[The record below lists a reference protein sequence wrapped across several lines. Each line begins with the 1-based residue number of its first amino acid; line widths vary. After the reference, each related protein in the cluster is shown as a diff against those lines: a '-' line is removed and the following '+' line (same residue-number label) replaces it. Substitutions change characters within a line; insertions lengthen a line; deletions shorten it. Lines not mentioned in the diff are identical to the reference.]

1 MSPITRSL
9 IFEMSKVFLTAMG
22 VIAATLI
29 FTDIVKEMQLHDIPA
44 SQIIQLL
51 PYVVPYAVKTGFHGA
66 LIFATCVT
74 YGRFAASNELLA
86 VKSMGISPLIMMWP
100 AVLLGV
106 LLMPVA
112 AWLHELDAGWGS
124 DGVEHVLVD
133 HVDEI
138 CYEMLDTQGV
148 VKRPEFTLVAR
159 DVVDRR
165 LYGVTLFCRSPDVG
179 REVTIT
185 AQEAELRPSPE
196 GDGLQITLHKG
207 AVDGGG
213 FHFEFPDTMQE
224 TLRLARARSEVVD
237 LRMVAAQNDKV
248 VELAKLLDAADG
260 AESKGPVW
268 DALREQL
275 NIERGKLARAEAGL
289 HYKWANASSCLFL
302 VLLGAPVAMLM
313 RLTDYV
319 TNFFVCFTPIV
330 LIYQP
335 LQRGPVHLAEAGL
348 VPPYAVWLADAVV
361 GIVGLWLLRI
371 VVRR

>member
-9 IFEMSKVFLTAMG
+9 IFEMAKVFLTALG

-29 FTDIVKEMQLHDIPA
+29 FSDIVKEMQLHDIPA
-44 SQIIQLL
+44 SQIVQLL
-51 PYVVPYAVKTGFHGA
+51 PYVLPYAVKTGFHGA
-66 LIFATCVT
+66 LVFATCVT

-86 VKSMGISPLIMMWP
+86 VKSMGISPMVMMWP
-100 AVLLGV
+100 AVLLGI
-106 LLMPVA
+106 LLMPVG

-133 HVDEI
+133 HADEI
-138 CYEMLDTQGV
+138 AYEMLETQGV

-165 LYGVTLFCRSPDVG
+165 LFGVTLFCRSPDLG

-185 AQEAELRPSPE
+185 AEEAELRLSPE
-196 GDGLQITLHKG
+196 SDGLQITLRKG
-207 AVDGGG
+207 TVDGGG
-213 FHFEFPDTMQE
+213 FHFEFPDTMHE
-224 TLRLARARSEVVD
+224 TLRMARARSEVVD
-237 LRMVAAQNDKV
+237 RRMVSAQNDKV
-248 VELAKLLDAADG
+248 VELSKLLDRADRD
-260 AESKGPVW
+260 ESKGPVW

-275 NIERGKLARAEAGL
+275 NIERRKLARAEAGL

-319 TNFFVCFTPIV
+319 TNFFICFTPIV
-330 LIYQP
+330 LMYQP

-348 VPPYAVWLADAVV
+348 VPPYAVWLADLVV
-361 GIVGLWLLRI
+361 GAVGIWLLRI

>member
-1 MSPITRSL
+1 
-9 IFEMSKVFLTAMG
+9 
-22 VIAATLI
+22 
-29 FTDIVKEMQLHDIPA
+29 
-44 SQIIQLL
+44 
-51 PYVVPYAVKTGFHGA
+51 
-66 LIFATCVT
+66 
-74 YGRFAASNELLA
+74 
-86 VKSMGISPLIMMWP
+86 MMWP
-100 AVLLGV
+100 ALLLGV
-106 LLMPVA
+106 VLMPVG

-124 DGVEHVLVD
+124 DGVERVLVD
-133 HVDEI
+133 QADEI
-138 CYEMLDTQGV
+138 AYEMLETQGI

-165 LYGVTLFCRSPDVG
+165 LYGVTLFCRSPDLG
-179 REVTIT
+179 REVTIK
-185 AQEAELRPSPE
+185 AQEAELRLTDES
-196 GDGLQITLHKG
+196 DGLQITLHKG
-207 AVDGGG
+207 TVDGGG

-237 LRMVAAQNDKV
+237 RRMVSAQNEKV
-248 VELAKLLDAADG
+248 VELSKLLDAADR

-275 NIERGKLARAEAGL
+275 NIERRKLARAESGL

-319 TNFFVCFTPIV
+319 TNFFICFTPIV

-361 GIVGLWLLRI
+361 GAVGLWLLRI